1 MAAPKRIRISQASCF
16 YFLILLT
23 IPEECPTS
31 LQGRNWAHV
40 CLPQVKGCKGHS
52 QGWDSSASSPNT
64 VLEAYLLIPRGTDT
78 QKEPGMWT
86 MSQRNQVRNM
96 KGSGRQSRGRHNPE
110 HDLEK
115 LNELESKLRGAHI
128 PLPHDRWPSLPSSS
142 QVICHQNITG
152 MLLAP
157 SLPISSGASP
167 CDFLGASDVLPTP
180 IPSSPVLPAG
190 ISERK
195 TGPETC
201 GCLHQD
207 PPCA

>member
-1 MAAPKRIRISQASCF
+1 
-16 YFLILLT
+16 
-23 IPEECPTS
+23 
-31 LQGRNWAHV
+31 
-40 CLPQVKGCKGHS
+40 
-52 QGWDSSASSPNT
+52 
-64 VLEAYLLIPRGTDT
+64 
-78 QKEPGMWT
+78 MWT
-86 MSQRNQVRNM
+86 VSQRNQVRNM

-167 CDFLGASDVLPTP
+167 CDFLWSLRCTCYPPP

-190 ISERK
+190 ISGRK

-201 GCLHQD
+201 GCLCTAWHFVPFYLPSLGTFASVLETSWVEASTPAA
-207 PPCA
+207 PPPQRWCV